1 MRIPPGLYVQVN
13 KMLRKLDPNS
23 SYMSSR
29 LETHL
34 KRPTKMKVCSFAAV
48 VFISALSIG
57 TANAGFETDIV
68 LKVSSEYSIY
78 KKSIQLEDANA
89 NGTVLGKFGN
99 QQSRL
104 MHNTTRFLPLV
115 CSVYFVL
122 GPSGRWRRQICVR
135 RGSPH
140 LHS

>member
-48 VFISALSIG
+48 VFISALFIG
-57 TANAGFETDIV
+57 TANAGNGIV
-68 LKVSSEYSIY
+68 ALAGDTGGNYLPS
-78 KKSIQLEDANA
+78 ACNA
-89 NGTVLGKFGN
+89 
-99 QQSRL
+99 
-104 MHNTTRFLPLV
+104 LV
-115 CSVYFVL
+115 N
-122 GPSGRWRRQICVR
+122 
-135 RGSPH
+135 
-140 LHS
+140 